1 MLNFLKKEMNKT
13 YTENG
18 AVTYRST
25 NSKCLDLF
33 ATIGA
38 LRKESDS
45 EIIDR
50 FIEAY
55 MENADLAM
63 KILFFARD
71 IRGGIGERRVFR
83 VILKWLADNEPKS
96 VKKNIGYIAEYGR
109 YDDILSLIGTPCEDI
124 VTRYIKAQLEND
136 LKALN
141 EDKPVSIMAK
151 WLPSVNASNAY
162 TVKNAKKLA
171 NLLGMSEAKYRKTL
185 SVLRK
190 KLAIIENNIREKD
203 YTFDYSK
210 QPSKALFKYRKAF
223 MRNDSER
230 YSDFM
235 NNVAEG
241 KEHINTGNLMPYE
254 IIRPFFC
261 KSKFTNEERKAI
273 DITWSAQENF
283 TENENALV
291 VIDGS
296 GSMYGGCEPI
306 PATVALSL
314 GIYFAERN
322 TGKFKNHFITFSEK
336 PKLVEIKGKDIYEKV
351 KYCSKYNE
359 VANTNIQKVFELILN
374 TAVKNNVPQKDMPEK
389 IYIISDMEFDYC
401 TENSS
406 LTNFQYAKRLF
417 SNFGYKLPDVIFWNV
432 ASRNRQQP
440 VKLNESGVALVSG
453 CSPRVFSMLKEG
465 IISPYDFM
473 MNVLESER
481 YAMIAA

>member
-1 MLNFLKKEMNKT
+1 MLNFKKKEMDKT
-13 YTENG
+13 YTEND

-33 ATIGA
+33 ATVGA
-38 LRKESDS
+38 LHKESDC

-83 VILKWLADNEPKS
+83 VILKWLANNEPQS
-96 VKKNIGYIAEYGR
+96 VEKNIGYIAEYGR
-109 YDDILSLIGTPCEDI
+109 YDDILSLIGTPRENI
-124 VTRYIKAQLEND
+124 AVRYIKAQLEKD
-136 LKALN
+136 MKALN
-141 EDKPVSIMAK
+141 EDTTVSLMAK
-151 WLPSVNASNAY
+151 WLPSVNASNTD
-162 TVKNAKKLA
+162 TVKNAKKIA
-171 NLLGMSEAKYRKTL
+171 CLLGMSDAKYRKTL
-185 SVLRK
+185 SALRK
-190 KLAIIENNIREKD
+190 KIAIIENNIREKD

-223 MRNDSER
+223 MRNDGER
-230 YSDFM
+230 YNIFM
-235 NNVAEG
+235 DCVAEG
-241 KEHINTGNLMPYE
+241 KENINIGSLMPYE
-254 IIRPFFC
+254 IIRSFFC
-261 KSKFTNEERKAI
+261 KSKFKNEERKAI

-283 TENENALV
+283 TENENALF

-296 GSMYGGCEPI
+296 GSMYGGCDPI

-322 TGKFKNHFITFSEK
+322 TGKFKNHFITFSER
-336 PKLVEIKGKDIYEKV
+336 PQLVEIKGKDIYEKV
-351 KYCSKYNE
+351 KYCSKFNE

-401 TENSS
+401 TEDSS

-417 SNFGYKLPDVIFWNV
+417 DNFGYKLPEVVFWNV
-432 ASRNRQQP
+432 ASRNKQQP
-440 VKLNESGVALVSG
+440 VELNESGVALVSG

-481 YAMIAA
+481 YAVIAA